1 MDGIAGPRQRVHG
14 TRSEY
19 LAAAAGVVPF
29 TLHAHDPDHRRV
41 RGRCHAAA
49 QRETGL
55 YGFFVFYVAIFMSS
69 ILFDHNS
76 GFLATLLSAAFM
88 YFRLSEPNSGIGID
102 EARPLLAT
110 FVVISFC
117 VALVSEGLRKAWETA
132 VESEQTKDLL
142 LQELRHRTK
151 NDLAM
156 VISVLALQARGPVS
170 EETKSALD
178 HAMARIRAIS
188 GAHDHFGRL
197 DATGRI
203 DIKDYLT
210 ELCGH
215 FTNSLDG
222 IRPITVEV
230 TVDSLSL
237 KANDAQAVGLI
248 ANELVTNA
256 LKHAFPN
263 ERVGTVRVTLTAGP
277 PITLIVE
284 DDGVGCVS
292 IEKGGIG
299 SRLTGLLVKQFNGS
313 IAWEPADPGCRVR
326 VVLGP
331 VAEA

>member
-1 MDGIAGPRQRVHG
+1 MERVLSILPPRPGSYLLRYTLTAIIIGVCAG
-14 TRSEY
+14 
-19 LAAAAGVVPF
+19 AAM
-29 TLHAHDPDHRRV
+29 LL
-41 RGRCHAAA
+41 
-49 QRETGL
+49 QSSSGL
-55 YGFFVFYVAIFMSS
+55 YGFFIFYVAIFAVSV
-69 ILFDHNS
+69 LFDHYS
-76 GFLATLLSAAFM
+76 GFLATILSAIFM
-88 YFRLSEPNSGIGID
+88 YFRLRQPDSGIGYD

-156 VISVLALQARGPVS
+156 VISVLALQARGKVGD
-170 EETKSALD
+170 EARSALEQ
-178 HAMARIRAIS
+178 AMARIRAIS

-197 DATGRI
+197 DAAGRI
-203 DIKDYLT
+203 DIKNYLT

-215 FTNSLDG
+215 FSGSLDG

-230 TVDSLSL
+230 AIDSLSL
-237 KANDAQAVGLI
+237 KANDAQAIGLI

-256 LKHAFPN
+256 IKHAFPQ
-263 ERVGTVRVTLTAGP
+263 ERVGTIRVTLTVGP
-277 PITLIVE
+277 PIRLIVE
-284 DDGVGCVS
+284 DNGVGCPS

-313 IAWEPADPGCRVR
+313 ISWEPADPGCRVS